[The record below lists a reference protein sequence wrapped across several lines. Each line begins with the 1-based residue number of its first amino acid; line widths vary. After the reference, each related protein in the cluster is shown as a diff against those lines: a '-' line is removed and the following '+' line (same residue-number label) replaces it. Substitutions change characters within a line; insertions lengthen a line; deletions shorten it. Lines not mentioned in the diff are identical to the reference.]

1 MNVYGARTDML
12 DLEGWLKV
20 RTKKKDSKC
29 SDCKTPYIE
38 IGERISLVQIPG
50 EVNRHTCKKCALKH
64 IAKGAIDFTK
74 QLEETK
80 MNKQE
85 LIDKIM
91 AVPGHGYALTH
102 SNYYNKYLNLT
113 LQDIPKLEAI
123 LAKVLEAKAK
133 QDEIDEDIV
142 KYVDTPTEPYLKKEY
157 DVYENKNYL
166 KSPLQ
171 IVEYFKDR
179 GADHFDCG
187 QGYSQEEA
195 DILVKIGDKFYEVH
209 MEAEIEGAKQDRGD
223 RLYWVEKISSVTYK
237 EVPKPLPKAREDKV
251 YNLKQLSAEDIKA
264 IDELLSQRGIESV

>member
-1 MNVYGARTDML
+1 MSVYGARTDML

-80 MNKQE
+80 MSKQE

-91 AVPGHGYALTH
+91 AVPGHCYALTH
-102 SNYYNKYLNLT
+102 NRHYSKYYDLT
-113 LQDIPKLEAI
+113 LKDIPELEEV
-123 LAKVLEAKAK
+123 LTEVLEMKAK
-133 QDEIDEDIV
+133 QDTIDEDIA
-142 KYVDTPTEPYLKKEY
+142 KYIDTPTEPYLKKEY

-171 IVEYFKDR
+171 IVEYFKDC

-187 QGYSQEEA
+187 QGYVQTEA
-195 DILVKIGDKFYEVH
+195 DLLVKIGDKFYEVH
-209 MEAEIEGAKQDRGD
+209 MEAETGSSKQDRGD
-223 RLYWVEKISSVTYK
+223 RLYWVEGITDVTYK

-264 IDELLSQRGIESV
+264 IDSLLTSRGIESV